1 MKCRPRWQVPTGRA
15 SPPCRAVWAAF
26 DLSLALQGARYL
38 DDPSRESVAPIQ
50 SREMV
55 TAGPEKCVHVHDMC
69 AHFVC
74 GEGKWVRV
82 CARVEGWGWR
92 CLGEQAAA
100 FLRHVLNLVVPW
112 RHRFESY

>member
-1 MKCRPRWQVPTGRA
+1 MECGPRWQVPTGRA

-26 DLSLALQGARYL
+26 DFSLALQGARYL

-55 TAGPEKCVHVHDMC
+55 TAGSEKCVHVHDMC

-74 GEGKWVRV
+74 GEG
-82 CARVEGWGWR
+82 
-92 CLGEQAAA
+92 EQAAA
-100 FLRHVLNLVVPW
+100 FLQLVLNLVVPW
-112 RHRFESY
+112 RHRYESY